1 MSCAFVLAA
10 VTGGCNAIIGLEIGE
25 LDPSQAGAGAGAA
38 SASGATSSSSGDA
51 GAGGSGGAGAAS
63 ASGAGGEGAGGSGA
77 GGEGAG
83 GEGAGGDGGGG
94 SGGGGPWCSEAGGAV
109 VAPSGVWGETVGF
122 DVGDLASLDDAVAG
136 VFTDTLDDGRYRFS
150 VAKWSEGGTRNSGYG
165 LSANNVWGS
174 HLAVG
179 RDFTYVAGE
188 AQGAVDLP
196 GGVLGCRVG
205 PPLLGT
211 SNTLGFVAA
220 LDTSGRCAWAWGLDS
235 DHGITARDLAATS
248 EAVIF
253 AVDFAGKSTTFG
265 PCKLDDLPT
274 NSTLVAALYPED
286 GACKWKHIL
295 GPRESVTVK
304 ALAADSRPGSRL
316 TAVVGDYDARSGDV
330 SFGGATPF
338 ASQGRDVFVARFVSS
353 DGVMQEV
360 TTLNAK
366 GDQYVPTH
374 GAALL
379 PGGDVVIA
387 GMYRETLGFGDRCP
401 GLPDAGDTENF
412 FIARVSESGVVWS
425 RGFGDA
431 TADQTATAV
440 AVDDAGSI
448 YVTGHFEG
456 AIPLGSTGALMTD
469 RNAGFLMR
477 LDSRGNLVSAA
488 KFEGNGAVALRGVAA
503 GRAPDA
509 PLYVAGEVTGTLD
522 LLGLDEPLGSG
533 DDDSDDG
540 DPGSHGFIVRLSGMR

>member
-1 MSCAFVLAA
+1 M
-10 VTGGCNAIIGLEIGE
+10 
-25 LDPSQAGAGAGAA
+25 
-38 SASGATSSSSGDA
+38 
-51 GAGGSGGAGAAS
+51 
-63 ASGAGGEGAGGSGA
+63 
-77 GGEGAG
+77 
-83 GEGAGGDGGGG
+83 
-94 SGGGGPWCSEAGGAV
+94 
-109 VAPSGVWGETVGF
+109 
-122 DVGDLASLDDAVAG
+122 
-136 VFTDTLDDGRYRFS
+136 
-150 VAKWSEGGTRNSGYG
+150 
-165 LSANNVWGS
+165 
-174 HLAVG
+174 
-179 RDFTYVAGE
+179 AGE

-220 LDTSGRCAWAWGLDS
+220 LDASGRCAWAWGLDS

-253 AVDFAGKSTTFG
+253 AVDFDSTEKSTTFG

-274 NSTLVAALYPED
+274 SSTLVAAVFPED

-316 TAVVGDYDARSGDV
+316 TAVVGDYDARSGEV
-330 SFGGATPF
+330 SFGGDTPF
-338 ASQGRDVFVARFVSS
+338 ASQGRDVFIARFVSS
-353 DGVMQEV
+353 DGARQEV
-360 TTLNAK
+360 TTLSAK

-387 GMYRETLGFGDRCP
+387 GMYRETLGFGEGCP

-431 TADQTATAV
+431 SADQTATAV

-456 AIPLGSTGALMTD
+456 AIALGSAGTLVAE
-469 RNAGFLMR
+469 RRAGFLMR

-488 KFEGNGAVALRGVAA
+488 RFQGNGAVALRGVAT
-503 GRAPDA
+503 GRAPGA

-522 LLGLDEPLGSG
+522 LGLDEPLGSG
-533 DDDSDDG
+533 GGDDDSDDG
-540 DPGSHGFIVRLSGMR
+540 DSGSHGFIVRLSGMR

>member
-10 VTGGCNAIIGLEIGE
+10 ATGGCNAIIGLEIGE
-25 LDPSQAGAGAGAA
+25 LDPSQAGAGAA

-51 GAGGSGGAGAAS
+51 GAGGSGAGGAGTAS
-63 ASGAGGEGAGGSGA
+63 ASGAGGAGTGGS
-77 GGEGAG
+77 GAG

-94 SGGGGPWCSEAGGAV
+94 SGGGGPLCSEAGGAV

-122 DVGDLASLDDAVAG
+122 DVGDLASLDDAVAA
-136 VFTDTLDDGRYRFS
+136 VFTDTLADGRYRFS
-150 VAKWSEGGTRNSGYG
+150 VAKWSEGGTRDSGYG

-179 RDFTYVAGE
+179 KDFTYVAGE

-274 NSTLVAALYPED
+274 NSTLVAAVYPED

-316 TAVVGDYDARSGDV
+316 TAVVGDYDARSGEV

-338 ASQGRDVFVARFVSS
+338 GSQGRDVFVARYVSS
-353 DGVMQEV
+353 DGAMQEV
-360 TTLNAK
+360 TTLRAK

-387 GMYRETLGFGDRCP
+387 GMYRETLGFGDGCP

-412 FIARVSESGVVWS
+412 FIARVSESGVMWS

-440 AVDDAGSI
+440 AVDDAGAI
-448 YVTGHFEG
+448 YVTGHFTG
-456 AIPLGSTGALMTD
+456 AIPLGSTGALTTD

-509 PLYVAGEVTGTLD
+509 PLYVAGEVMGTLD

-533 DDDSDDG
+533 GGDDSDDG
-540 DPGSHGFIVRLSGMR
+540 DPGSHGFIMRLSGMR

>member
-1 MSCAFVLAA
+1 MSCAGLFAA
-10 VTGGCNAIIGLEIGE
+10 AAGGCNAIIGLEVGE

-38 SASGATSSSSGDA
+38 SVSGATSSSSGDGAGGA
-51 GAGGSGGAGAAS
+51 GAGGAGAASTSGSGGAGA
-63 ASGAGGEGAGGSGA
+63 GGS
-77 GGEGAG
+77 GAG

-94 SGGGGPWCSEAGGAV
+94 SGGGGPLCSEAGGAIIT
-109 VAPSGVWGETVGF
+109 PSGAWGETVGF
-122 DVGDLASLDDAVAG
+122 DVGDLASLDDAVAA

-150 VAKWSEGGTRNSGYG
+150 VAKWSEGGARNSGYG
-165 LSANNVWGS
+165 LSANDVWGS
-174 HLAVG
+174 HLAAG
-179 RDFTYVAGE
+179 KDFTYVAGE

-253 AVDFAGKSTTFG
+253 AVDFDSTGKSTTFG

-274 NSTLVAALYPED
+274 NSTLVAAVYPED
-286 GACKWKHIL
+286 GACKWKHTL

-316 TAVVGDYDARSGDV
+316 TAVVGDYDARSGEV

-338 ASQGRDVFVARFVSS
+338 ASQGRDIFVARFVSS
-353 DGVMQEV
+353 DGAMQEV
-360 TTLNAK
+360 TTLTAK

-387 GMYRETLGFGDRCP
+387 GMYRETLGFGDACP
-401 GLPDAGDTENF
+401 RLPDAGDTENF

-456 AIPLGSTGALMTD
+456 AIALGSAGTLMAE
-469 RNAGFLMR
+469 RRAGFLMR

-488 KFEGNGAVALRGVAA
+488 RFQGNGAVALRGVAA
-503 GRAPDA
+503 GRAPGA

-522 LLGLDEPLGSG
+522 LGLDEPLGSGG

-540 DPGSHGFIVRLSGMR
+540 DPGSRGFIVRLSGVR

>member
-10 VTGGCNAIIGLEIGE
+10 ATGGCNAIIGLEIGE
-25 LDPSQAGAGAGAA
+25 LDPSQASAGAGAA

-63 ASGAGGEGAGGSGA
+63 ASGAGGAGTGGS
-77 GGEGAG
+77 GAG

-94 SGGGGPWCSEAGGAV
+94 SGGEGPLCSEAGGAV

-122 DVGDLASLDDAVAG
+122 DVGDLASLDDAVAA
-136 VFTDTLDDGRYRFS
+136 VFTDTLADGRYRFS

-179 RDFTYVAGE
+179 KDFTYVAGE

-220 LDTSGRCAWAWGLDS
+220 LDASGRCAWAWGLDS

-253 AVDFAGKSTTFG
+253 AVDFDSTGKSTTFG

-274 NSTLVAALYPED
+274 SSTLVAAVYPED

-316 TAVVGDYDARSGDV
+316 TAVVGDYDARSGEV

-338 ASQGRDVFVARFVSS
+338 GSQGRDVFVARYVSS
-353 DGVMQEV
+353 DGAMQEV
-360 TTLNAK
+360 TTLRAK

-387 GMYRETLGFGDRCP
+387 GMYRETLGFGDGCP
-401 GLPDAGDTENF
+401 ALPDAGDTENF

-425 RGFGDA
+425 HGFGDA

-440 AVDDAGSI
+440 AVDDAGAI
-448 YVTGHFEG
+448 YITGQFTG
-456 AIPLGSTGALMTD
+456 AIPLGSTGALTTD

-509 PLYVAGEVTGTLD
+509 PLYVAGEVMGTLD
-522 LLGLDEPLGSG
+522 LLGLDEPLGGG